1 MPDLTIH
8 HMLGSRSERV
18 VWLAEEL
25 GIPYKVVL
33 HMPNTKSGKV
43 TSTLTDHVKDG
54 KAPSAFLDGELL
66 KESGYIVE
74 RLVRAFPSANI
85 EATPSLDSIYWAHF
99 AEGRIMTQCGAAM
112 LNMVALPAVSR
123 DMSEAEKKGAQ
134 AYSAHLAK
142 SYKAEGEKAL
152 AEADAFLQKHQW
164 FSGGDKPGIGDVS
177 GAAGSRAGPAV

>member
-1 MPDLTIH
+1 
-8 HMLGSRSERV
+8 
-18 VWLAEEL
+18 
-25 GIPYKVVL
+25 
-33 HMPNTKSGKV
+33 
-43 TSTLTDHVKDG
+43 
-54 KAPSAFLDGELL
+54 
-66 KESGYIVE
+66 
-74 RLVRAFPSANI
+74 
-85 EATPSLDSIYWAHF
+85 
-99 AEGRIMTQCGAAM
+99 M